1 MLSQFVGH
9 DLLIFQIFDILT
21 IYLHREI
28 IWVNTNTIF
37 KIELITWDFT
47 FHIKHPSLVIKPKY
61 HSTWFS
67 LIITIFHIFVYELIR
82 L

>member
-9 DLLIFQIFDILT
+9 DLFIFQIFDILT
-21 IYLHREI
+21 NYFHREI

-47 FHIKHPSLVIKPKY
+47 FYIKHPSLVVKPKD
-61 HSTWFS
+61 HSAWLPLRLFFIHLFIY
-67 LIITIFHIFVYELIR
+67 LIIGL
-82 L
+82 